1 MKKFKI
7 LTAALIVFTLSV
19 SSLLFSME
27 EAKASTA
34 ESLKIAIVDVQKLI
48 ESSPEISALKTSR
61 KNDMEILVKFIE
73 NAKADVAK
81 EIDETK
87 KKVLE
92 DKYNNELNIRKISLD
107 KEYSKKL
114 SDYDKNITSLISQ
127 KAKSLGYN
135 LILTKS
141 SVIDGGVDITSEII
155 KELK

>member
-127 KAKSLGYN
+127 KA
-135 LILTKS
+135 
-141 SVIDGGVDITSEII
+141 
-155 KELK
+155 